1 MTVVVALFVICLL
14 LLLWFS
20 YSWLILLTKIKEEN
34 ITLKGVN
41 LANPKQ
47 QPHPEVKLTLEQKTI
62 LTILRMGIQVKLPMH
77 RYMRPVYFEKKNI
90 PYHLVYRLTRL

>member
-1 MTVVVALFVICLL
+1 MTVVVALFVICFL

-20 YSWLILLTKIKEEN
+20 NSWLILLTKIKEEN
-34 ITLKGVN
+34 IRRKGVN

-47 QPHPEVKLTLEQKTI
+47 QPHPEVKLTLEQKSI

-77 RYMRPVYFEKKNI
+77 RYLRPAYFEKKNI
-90 PYHLVYRLTRL
+90 PNHLVYQLARR